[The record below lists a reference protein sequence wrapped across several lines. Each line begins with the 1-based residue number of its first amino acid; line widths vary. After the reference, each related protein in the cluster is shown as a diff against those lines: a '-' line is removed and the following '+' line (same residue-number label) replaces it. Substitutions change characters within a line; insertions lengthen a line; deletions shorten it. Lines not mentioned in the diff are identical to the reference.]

1 MIQNSQERLDKVL
14 ANSGFGTRKD
24 VKRLIRSGAVKV
36 NGEIANSVEQKIDLN
51 HDKICVDGKDL
62 EIFVN
67 AYFVMNKP
75 RGYVCSTKSDSH
87 ETVMSLLKSEDSRK
101 YLGGCLSMV
110 GRLDLDTEGLL
121 IITSDGQL
129 NHRLTFPKYNVSKT
143 YLVYLKNPVD
153 ENHKKIYSEQVAKG
167 VHIEAEGKA
176 SEADCKGGILEW
188 KNERDFKNL
197 ESENFEHL
205 NAENFE
211 NQNVENQNFENE
223 NADFPNAVCLITL
236 FEGMFHEVKRIFKA
250 LGNEVV
256 YLKRIKMNDFSLPED
271 LMSGEYRTLT
281 NEELKLLVG
290 DDFSL

>member
-1 MIQNSQERLDKVL
+1 MIQNSLERLDKVL

-24 VKRLIRSGAVKV
+24 VKRLIRGGLVKV
-36 NGEIANSVEQKIDLN
+36 NGTNVNSVDQKIDLN
-51 HDKICVDGKDL
+51 CDKICVNGKDL

-75 RGYVCSTKSDSH
+75 AGYVCSTKSDSH
-87 ETVMSLLKSEDSRK
+87 ETVMNLLKPQDLRK

-153 ENHKKIYSEQVAKG
+153 EKLKSFYVQEVEKG

-188 KNERDFKNL
+188 KNERDFK
-197 ESENFEHL
+197 SFD
-205 NAENFE
+205 AENG
-211 NQNVENQNFENE
+211 ENE
-223 NADFPNAVCLITL
+223 NGDFPNAVCLITL

-256 YLKRIKMNDFSLPED
+256 YLKRIKMNDFSLPKD
-271 LMSGEYRTLT
+271 LMPGEYRNLT
-281 NEELKLLVG
+281 GEELNLLVG

>member
-1 MIQNSQERLDKVL
+1 MIQNSFERLDKVL

-24 VKRLIRSGAVKV
+24 VKRLIRGGLVKV
-36 NGEIANSVEQKIDLN
+36 NGTNVNSVDQKIDLN
-51 HDKICVDGKDL
+51 CDKICVNDKDL

-75 RGYVCSTKSDSH
+75 AGYVCSTKSDSH
-87 ETVMSLLKSEDSRK
+87 ETVMSLLKPQDLRK
-101 YLGGCLSMV
+101 YLGGELSMV

-153 ENHKKIYSEQVAKG
+153 EKLKSFYVQEVAKG
-167 VHIEAEGKA
+167 IHIEAEGKA

-188 KNERDFKNL
+188 KNERDFKNPK
-197 ESENFEHL
+197 NFDDK
-205 NAENFE
+205 
-211 NQNVENQNFENE
+211 NE
-223 NADFPNAVCLITL
+223 NDDFPNAVCFITL

-250 LGNEVV
+250 LGNEVL
-256 YLKRIKMNDFSLPED
+256 YLKRIKMNDFSLPDD
-271 LMSGEYRTLT
+271 LKSGEYRNLT
-281 NEELKLLVG
+281 SEELKLLVEKSSP
-290 DDFSL
+290 DCS

>member
-1 MIQNSQERLDKVL
+1 MIQNSLERLDKVL

-24 VKRLIRSGAVKV
+24 VKRLIRSGLVKV
-36 NGEIANSVEQKIDLN
+36 NGTNVNSVDQKIDLN
-51 HDKICVDGKDL
+51 CDKICVNGKDL

-75 RGYVCSTKSDSH
+75 AGYVCSTKSDSH
-87 ETVMSLLKSEDSRK
+87 ETVMNLLKPQDLRK

-153 ENHKKIYSEQVAKG
+153 EKLKSFYVQEVEKG

-188 KNERDFKNL
+188 KNERDFK
-197 ESENFEHL
+197 SFD
-205 NAENFE
+205 AENG
-211 NQNVENQNFENE
+211 ENE
-223 NADFPNAVCLITL
+223 NGDFPNAVCLITL

-256 YLKRIKMNDFSLPED
+256 YLKRIKMNDFSLPKD
-271 LMSGEYRTLT
+271 LMPGEYRNLT
-281 NEELKLLVG
+281 GEELNLLVG

>member
-1 MIQNSQERLDKVL
+1 MIQNSLERLDKVL

-24 VKRLIRSGAVKV
+24 VKRLIRSGLVKV
-36 NGEIANSVEQKIDLN
+36 NGTNVNSVDQKIDLN
-51 HDKICVDGKDL
+51 CDKICVNGKDL

-75 RGYVCSTKSDSH
+75 AGYVCSTKSDSH
-87 ETVMSLLKSEDSRK
+87 ETVMSLLKPQDLRK
-101 YLGGCLSMV
+101 YLGGELSMV

-153 ENHKKIYSEQVAKG
+153 EKLKSFYVQEVAKG

-188 KNERDFKNL
+188 KNERDFK
-197 ESENFEHL
+197 SFD
-205 NAENFE
+205 AENG
-211 NQNVENQNFENE
+211 ENE
-223 NADFPNAVCLITL
+223 NGDFPNAVCLITL

-256 YLKRIKMNDFSLPED
+256 YLKRIKMNDFSLPKD
-271 LMSGEYRTLT
+271 LKSGEYRNLT
-281 NEELKLLVG
+281 SEELNLLVG

>member
-1 MIQNSQERLDKVL
+1 MIQNSLERLDKVL

-24 VKRLIRSGAVKV
+24 VKLLIRSGLVKV
-36 NGEIANSVEQKIDLN
+36 NGTNVNSVDQKIDLN
-51 HDKICVDGKDL
+51 CDKICVNGKDL

-75 RGYVCSTKSDSH
+75 AGYVCSTKSDSH
-87 ETVMSLLKSEDSRK
+87 ETVMSLLKPQDLRK

-153 ENHKKIYSEQVAKG
+153 EKLKSFYVQEVEKG

-188 KNERDFKNL
+188 KNERDFK
-197 ESENFEHL
+197 SFD
-205 NAENFE
+205 AENG
-211 NQNVENQNFENE
+211 ENE
-223 NADFPNAVCLITL
+223 NGDFPNAVCLITL

-256 YLKRIKMNDFSLPED
+256 YLKRIKMNDFSLPKD
-271 LMSGEYRTLT
+271 LMPGEYRNLT
-281 NEELKLLVG
+281 SEELNLLVG

>member
-1 MIQNSQERLDKVL
+1 MIQNSLERLDKIL
-14 ANSGFGTRKD
+14 SNSGFGTRKD
-24 VKRLIRSGAVKV
+24 VKRLIRGGLVKV
-36 NGEIANSVEQKIDLN
+36 NGTNVNSVDQKIDLN
-51 HDKICVDGKDL
+51 CDKISVDGKDL

-75 RGYVCSTKSDSH
+75 AGYVCSTKSDSH
-87 ETVMSLLKSEDSRK
+87 ETVMSLLRAEDSRK
-101 YLGGCLSMV
+101 YLGGELSMV

-129 NHRLTFPKYNVSKT
+129 NHRLTFPKYNVAKT

-153 ENHKKIYSEQVAKG
+153 KNQKEFYSSQVAKG

-188 KNERDFKNL
+188 KNESDFKNDL
-197 ESENFEHL
+197 GE
-205 NAENFE
+205 
-211 NQNVENQNFENE
+211 
-223 NADFPNAVCLITL
+223 FPNAVCFITL

-250 LGNEVV
+250 LGNEVL

-271 LMSGEYRTLT
+271 LKSGEYRTLSQ
-281 NEELKLLVG
+281 EELKLLAG
-290 DDFSL
+290 D